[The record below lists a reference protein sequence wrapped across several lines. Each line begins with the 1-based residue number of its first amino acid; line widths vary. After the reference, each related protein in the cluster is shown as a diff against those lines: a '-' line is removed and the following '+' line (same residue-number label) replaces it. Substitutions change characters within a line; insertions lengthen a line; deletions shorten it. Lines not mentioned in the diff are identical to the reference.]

1 MITTLPSVTGLIDGK
16 QVRPLAVTTKT
27 RSSLYT
33 SVPTV
38 AESGW
43 PDYEA
48 GAWYGFV
55 VPKRTPSS
63 IVETIRNATVEAI
76 KGGALR
82 ERFASEG
89 AEPIGNTPQEFAAFM
104 KVELA
109 RWATTVKAA
118 GISLE

>member
-1 MITTLPSVTGLIDGK
+1 MRT
-16 QVRPLAVTTKT
+16 PLFADI
-27 RSSLYT
+27 
-33 SVPTV
+33 PTV

-55 VPKRTPSS
+55 VPRRTPSN
-63 IVETIRNATVEAI
+63 IVETIRKATVEAI
-76 KGGALR
+76 EGGLVR
-82 ERFASEG
+82 DRLASEG
-89 AEPIGNTPQEFAAFM
+89 AEPIGNTPLEFVAFM
-104 KVELA
+104 KVESA